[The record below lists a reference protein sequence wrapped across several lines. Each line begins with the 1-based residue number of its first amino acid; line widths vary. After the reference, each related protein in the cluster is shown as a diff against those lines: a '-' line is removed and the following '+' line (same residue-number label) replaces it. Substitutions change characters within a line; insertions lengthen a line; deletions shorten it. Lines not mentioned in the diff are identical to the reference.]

1 VEAKLVEQPV
11 LHIEKDAHKNHGRHL
26 HGIRLWLARSV
37 YFLFFA
43 LILVFFGVG
52 FPAYLNGW
60 RQGGIGAAA
69 YPSSDGKVIL
79 YVIPNGDAASAGIQN
94 GDVLTAINGTPVPSA
109 TQANQLLTGQAGDPV
124 NITVQSGAAL
134 PRQVSLTFAGGFLQL
149 LSRMHLSLQFLVI
162 YNVTFTSLLALAVFL
177 ASPLVFLRHSKDWL
191 VILIAFS
198 MITFASFFITPVK
211 YGTIK
216 LHVGFINNLI
226 YMIGMVAM
234 VIVFFLFPS
243 GRFEP
248 RWTRWVAI
256 FLFIPA
262 VLDFLNLEFANSVLF
277 DFCLWIPFYILG
289 TIAQVYRYRHI
300 ATSVERPQTKQVVF
314 GVVLC
319 VCMLVILNLTIFS
332 FGAYFSYAQYILFSL
347 VVEAGAILPVVALD
361 WSFVFA
367 IYHYR
372 LWDTDLYINR
382 TLVYGM
388 VTLFLMLV
396 WVLTTQVLN
405 FASQQFL
412 GKQINWLGA
421 LVSSLPVAVIYKPVQ
436 KWVEKWVN
444 TRFYKDRIDYSEALI
459 ELRPEMWNFLTPTDL
474 GHTLVTIIPALLQSS
489 SGALF
494 IQEKKLLK
502 LTEVHNMHPSD
513 AYKFSFTE
521 EILKKLENATI
532 VNLPENA
539 PFAMLVPLTVS
550 RFKVNDLVGVLAV
563 GPRTQGRGYSRDH
576 LNDLSALGRNAGM
589 ALHMLKLNEKKH
601 ANEIPASVEG

>member
-1 VEAKLVEQPV
+1 MLVV
-11 LHIEKDAHKNHGRHL
+11 
-26 HGIRLWLARSV
+26 
-37 YFLFFA
+37 
-43 LILVFFGVG
+43 
-52 FPAYLNGW
+52 
-60 RQGGIGAAA
+60 
-69 YPSSDGKVIL
+69 
-79 YVIPNGDAASAGIQN
+79 
-94 GDVLTAINGTPVPSA
+94 
-109 TQANQLLTGQAGDPV
+109 
-124 NITVQSGAAL
+124 
-134 PRQVSLTFAGGFLQL
+134 
-149 LSRMHLSLQFLVI
+149 
-162 YNVTFTSLLALAVFL
+162 
-177 ASPLVFLRHSKDWL
+177 
-191 VILIAFS
+191 
-198 MITFASFFITPVK
+198 
-211 YGTIK
+211 
-216 LHVGFINNLI
+216 
-226 YMIGMVAM
+226 
-234 VIVFFLFPS
+234 
-243 GRFEP
+243 
-248 RWTRWVAI
+248 
-256 FLFIPA
+256 
-262 VLDFLNLEFANSVLF
+262 LNLA
-277 DFCLWIPFYILG
+277 
-289 TIAQVYRYRHI
+289 
-300 ATSVERPQTKQVVF
+300 
-314 GVVLC
+314 
-319 VCMLVILNLTIFS
+319 IFS
-332 FGAYFSYAQYILFSL
+332 FAAHFSNAQYILFSL
-347 VVEAGAILPVVALD
+347 IVEAGAILPVVALD

-396 WVLTTQVLN
+396 WIVTTQVLN

-513 AYKFSFTE
+513 AYKFPFTE
-521 EILKKLENATI
+521 EILKKLENAVI
-532 VNLPENA
+532 VNLPEGA

-550 RFKVNDLVGVLAV
+550 RFKVNDLIGVLAV

-589 ALHMLKLNEKKH
+589 ALHILKLNEKKQ
-601 ANEIPASVEG
+601 AREIPAGVES